1 MEVRHA
7 RKAEEL
13 VDQEPEDLR
22 GAEEEGHA
30 EGSRGRDQQ
39 RPGSQEEEKEV
50 APGRT
55 PLSPPAVA
63 AWRPEYIP
71 AYLSSGLIGLR
82 AGPIPLTE
90 GLAIVNGL
98 AAIDPV
104 EQGEG
109 FARGPYPIGG
119 DIELDG
125 QQLSRLPR
133 QSEFVEQRHDFSC
146 GELSSRFRFRSGATT
161 ATVDVLTLCSR
172 SLPTVV
178 LQEVR
183 VRVDQPCRLV
193 VTAKLDPTG
202 ITGRWR
208 SRETSTPG
216 AAEPVVDGSMLWEV
230 NGALSTCGA
239 AYITRFD
246 GGEGVER
253 RREEHDQLA
262 PLSTSYSVDARPE
275 RSYVL
280 QQLTSLVP
288 SQSHHEPDRQA
299 ARLVGMAARR
309 GFQKLRVENR
319 GAWEEIWKGRIKLI
333 GAGARW
339 QSLSDAAYYYLHAS
353 AHSSS
358 LFSTSMFGLAYWPN
372 YHYYRGHVMWDIEAF
387 TFPTL
392 LLTAPESA
400 YALLEYRAQRLTAA
414 ERNAALHGYRGLQFP
429 WASGPRHGEEVIRLS
444 APHLVFEQHVSLSVA
459 RAFAQY
465 VHATGDDDYLREK
478 AWPVLEGV
486 ANWLVSRAIKTDRGY
501 ELKEVIGI
509 AEQTDPVDN
518 NAYMNMAASVVLR
531 EAAGFAR
538 RLNRADAQRWDRMAD
553 AIHVPIDN
561 TRGYIRNHDR
571 YSAEER
577 GPAASTPEA
586 LAGIFPMD
594 YPVEPQLERA
604 TIDFYLGRA
613 GEYVGRPML
622 SALLGVYAARAGDR
636 AESLRWFERGYAD
649 FIEDPFM
656 ETNEFSLKRFPDKP
670 RVGPFMANLGGFL
683 MSCLYGLTGLV
694 LSAAE
699 PAAWFTRPVVL
710 PEGWDAI
717 EVDRLFVRGRPA
729 RLLARHGEN
738 RASLTIE

>member
-13 VDQEPEDLR
+13 VDQEPEDVR

-133 QSEFVEQRHDFSC
+133 QSQFVEQRHDFSC

-253 RREEHDQLA
+253 GREEHDQLA

-594 YPVEPQLERA
+594 
-604 TIDFYLGRA
+604 
-613 GEYVGRPML
+613 
-622 SALLGVYAARAGDR
+622 
-636 AESLRWFERGYAD
+636 
-649 FIEDPFM
+649 
-656 ETNEFSLKRFPDKP
+656 
-670 RVGPFMANLGGFL
+670 
-683 MSCLYGLTGLV
+683 
-694 LSAAE
+694 
-699 PAAWFTRPVVL
+699 
-710 PEGWDAI
+710 
-717 EVDRLFVRGRPA
+717 
-729 RLLARHGEN
+729 
-738 RASLTIE
+738 

>member
-1 MEVRHA
+1 M
-7 RKAEEL
+7 
-13 VDQEPEDLR
+13 
-22 GAEEEGHA
+22 
-30 EGSRGRDQQ
+30 
-39 RPGSQEEEKEV
+39 
-50 APGRT
+50 
-55 PLSPPAVA
+55 
-63 AWRPEYIP
+63 
-71 AYLSSGLIGLR
+71 
-82 AGPIPLTE
+82 
-90 GLAIVNGL
+90 
-98 AAIDPV
+98 
-104 EQGEG
+104 
-109 FARGPYPIGG
+109 
-119 DIELDG
+119 
-125 QQLSRLPR
+125 SRLPR

-699 PAAWFTRPVVL
+699 PAAW
-710 PEGWDAI
+710 
-717 EVDRLFVRGRPA
+717 
-729 RLLARHGEN
+729 
-738 RASLTIE
+738 